1 MPFYLIA
8 GAINAVIGVALG
20 AFGAHGLEGKVED
33 KYLKVWETGVEY
45 HMYHALA
52 LLIVGVLMSSSLFGE
67 TTMLKWAGNLFI
79 AGIICF
85 SGSLY
90 VTTLAGGGL
99 GKFGLITPLGGV
111 LFMIGWILFIIA
123 IVKR

>member
-52 LLIVGVLMSSSLFGE
+52 LLVVGVLMSSSFFGE
-67 TTMLKWAGNLFI
+67 TPMLKWAGNLFI
-79 AGIICF
+79 LGIICF

-90 VTTLAGGGL
+90 VTTIAGGGL

-111 LFMIGWILFIIA
+111 LFMIGWILFIVAVI
-123 IVKR
+123 KR